1 MFQIGVIQQRG
12 RDPVGTKGRKSYLLL
27 LLMLLSS
34 SQIMYK
40 ILFVY

>member
-12 RDPVGTKGRKSYLLL
+12 RDPVGTNGRKSYLLL
-27 LLMLLSS
+27 LLLSS

-40 ILFVY
+40 ILLIY